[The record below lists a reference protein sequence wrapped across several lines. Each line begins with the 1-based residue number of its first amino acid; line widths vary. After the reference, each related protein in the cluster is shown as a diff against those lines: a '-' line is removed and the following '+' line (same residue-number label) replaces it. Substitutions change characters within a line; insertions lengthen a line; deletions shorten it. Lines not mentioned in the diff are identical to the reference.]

1 MMNIVFEEHCVH
13 GQGVTVTVSVPNGMV
28 LAKKTLNHTLGIEGG
43 ISIIGTTGIVKPMS
57 EEGFKNSLVP
67 QL

>member
-1 MMNIVFEEHCVH
+1 MMKLVFEEHCVH

-43 ISIIGTTGIVKPMS
+43 ISIIDVLRVSLSLWVKK
-57 EEGFKNSLVP
+57 GLRTR
-67 QL
+67 

>member
-1 MMNIVFEEHCVH
+1 MYT

-43 ISIIGTTGIVKPMS
+43 ISIIGTTGIR
-57 EEGFKNSLVP
+57 
-67 QL
+67 

>member
-1 MMNIVFEEHCVH
+1 PAINPGPRAMMKLVFEEHCVH
-13 GQGVTVTVSVPNGMV
+13 GQGVTVTVSVPNGKV

-57 EEGFKNSLVP
+57 EE
-67 QL
+67 